1 MQKNFTIK
9 NLKKRATG
17 DWKMSNNARMVD
29 KFSLSL
35 TPNQMIRYGEK
46 YLYNKFLCE
55 CKRVRNRFVWVG
67 WETFAS
73 STEMILVFVLS
84 FSNIQACVCV
94 CSVRLHFVKGD
105 FRFYIFH
112 LLNSLEFYVTQHIVC

>member
-94 CSVRLHFVKGD
+94 CVLFVCILLKVTSD
-105 FRFYIFH
+105 FIYFICSILWNFM
-112 LLNSLEFYVTQHIVC
+112 